1 VYAGGYD
8 DALVMHLSMPAFSG
22 RTPPQVLDNLVMAAL
37 RVQSR
42 HPQRGHFLLVLRSDG
57 EPAIEARKR
66 EFRERANALGVPV
79 YDELERAA
87 TALGAVGRYE
97 RFVAARKSGTDP
109 D

>member
-1 VYAGGYD
+1 
-8 DALVMHLSMPAFSG
+8 
-22 RTPPQVLDNLVMAAL
+22 
-37 RVQSR
+37 
-42 HPQRGHFLLVLRSDG
+42 
-57 EPAIEARKR
+57 
-66 EFRERANALGVPV
+66 V